1 MSNSFDF
8 TIAVSPRK
16 FVTLDSEIKYIKSA
30 LLYADSIKLISP
42 VAHLYFELSSGSH
55 NQTEKQFIRLL
66 EKMLPLIK
74 MIDINLHNQLFS
86 EEISQA
92 KEIFYSKSYKSISMA
107 SKFQMRN
114 KFSKF
119 SKDIDEKLQDIL
131 GHNNCNDISWLVK
144 NNRIKLETFDS
155 SFNDIDQYVME
166 YFEKLKTS
174 VSNSYPLFDELSNTI
189 MKSAIREG
197 IINLTD
203 VDRFKAGY
211 AGLTD
216 KLILK
221 LPSFDFA
228 ELDEILSVRKELDKS
243 LLRFRAK
250 TINYVESIQTLPWD
264 KDFEEECNILYSS
277 EIVPSILEIEE
288 MIEDNNILK
297 NLGVNVLSDHSLLGN
312 LSGLVIG
319 IATAGAISSFSNAV
333 AENEAMLAVGGT
345 WALSKIACTY
355 NDYKSK
361 EKEIERKDLYFYYK
375 AGKFLSDI
383 QHNKPIM

>member
-8 TIAVSPRK
+8 TIAVSPQK
-16 FVTLDSEIKYIKSA
+16 IMTLDCEMRYIKSA

-42 VAHLYFELSSGSH
+42 LAHLYFELTSGNH

-74 MIDINLHNQLFS
+74 MIDINLHNQLFI
-86 EEISQA
+86 EVIPQA
-92 KEIFYSKSYKSISMA
+92 KEIFYSKSYKSISTA

-114 KFSKF
+114 VFRKF
-119 SKDIDEKLQDIL
+119 SKDIDEKLQYIL
-131 GHNNCNDISWLVK
+131 GHNNCNDISCLVK
-144 NNRIKLETFDS
+144 NNKIKLETFDS
-155 SFNDIDQYVME
+155 SFDDIDRYVME
-166 YFEKLKTS
+166 YFEKLKIS
-174 VSNSYPLFDELSNTI
+174 ISDSYPLFDELSNNL

-197 IINLTD
+197 IINLTE
-203 VDRFKAGY
+203 VDKFKVGY

-216 KLILK
+216 KLILR

-228 ELDEILSVRKELDKS
+228 EVDEILSIRKELDKS

-264 KDFEEECNILYSS
+264 KDFEEECNIMYSR
-277 EIVPSILEIEE
+277 EIVSSILEIEE
-288 MIEDNNILK
+288 MIVDNNIFK
-297 NLGVNVLSDHSLLGN
+297 NLGVKVLSDHSLLSN

-319 IATAGAISSFSNAV
+319 IATAGAISSFSHAV

-345 WALSKIACTY
+345 WALSKIASTY
-355 NDYKSK
+355 NDYKSM
-361 EKEIERKDLYFYYK
+361 EKEIERKDLYFYYN
-375 AGKFLSDI
+375 AGKLISDR
-383 QHNKPIM
+383 QHNRTIV